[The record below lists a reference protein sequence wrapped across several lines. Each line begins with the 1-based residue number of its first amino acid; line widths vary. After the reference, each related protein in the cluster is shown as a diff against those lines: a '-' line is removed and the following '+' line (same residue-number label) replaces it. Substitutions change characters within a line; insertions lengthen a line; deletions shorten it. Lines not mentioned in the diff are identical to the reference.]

1 MKWFDF
7 EDPTFISWVS
17 MMLSVLSIFT
27 GIIVT
32 ILVYRWSRKDGKSS
46 EDMQRL
52 LVESE
57 YYNRISR
64 LESMIAHMSSSSQVE
79 RMSREMN
86 SIKNSSDY
94 KSIINEFNKD
104 MDSIRKTYFSS
115 PFVPIPESSPVSIEE
130 FNLITS
136 TVHARFL
143 GKERHVNELID
154 VFSKIDKLAKYN
166 NINNWGYG
174 YKLAKVLID
183 PMTKFSPRGP
193 DQYKDIFIKFPYLIS
208 AVLDSEGFPKDHKFD
223 AFRFNILTGLFLACH
238 QLEKYEG
245 KLRIY
250 SPEILKSLANN
261 LHGSDPDLLRIA
273 SWKQE
278 DRYIVGSIASENITT
293 LGALFIYTVGAVVKN
308 RIKHDTQQEHC
319 AMRIIQYMKA
329 VMHGVYDNANKY
341 RNSGVNK
348 YYNLG
353 WGYLDS
359 SVFDGM
365 KNIDENEPDSWSE
378 CRDGIEEE
386 LDNIGSGW
394 RNPKNNNGR
403 NVGDKLC

>member
-1 MKWFDF
+1 
-7 EDPTFISWVS
+7 
-17 MMLSVLSIFT
+17 MLSVLSIFT

-79 RMSREMN
+79 RVSREMN
-86 SIKNSSDY
+86 SIKKSSDY

-115 PFVPIPESSPVSIEE
+115 PFAPIPEDSAVVSIEE

-143 GKERHVNELID
+143 DKEQHVNELID

-174 YKLAKVLID
+174 YKLAKVLTD
-183 PMTKFSPRGP
+183 PMTKFGTVGP

-223 AFRFNILTGLFLACH
+223 AFRFNILTGLFLACY
-238 QLEKYEG
+238 QLEKDKG

-250 SPEILKSLANN
+250 SPGILLSLADN
-261 LHGSDPDLLRIA
+261 LRKSDPDLLRIA
-273 SWKQE
+273 SWKQKYR
-278 DRYIVGSIASENITT
+278 DITT

-308 RIKHDTQQEHC
+308 RNKHDTQQEHC
-319 AMRIIQYMKA
+319 AMRIIQYTKA

-341 RNSGVNK
+341 RN
-348 YYNLG
+348 LG
-353 WGYLDS
+353 WGRLDS
-359 SVFDGM
+359 WVFDGM

-394 RNPKNNNGR
+394 RNPKNIMEETLGINF
-403 NVGDKLC
+403 VG